1 MIYYLS
7 LRTTDKIKLQK
18 YPSEKEG
25 MWDPINWFKP
35 AIFLCMFKAETWIF
49 PTPYFVGFFFF
60 CQLFKVRDSCSF

>member
-1 MIYYLS
+1 MIFYLS

-25 MWDPINWFKP
+25 VWDPINWFKP

-49 PTPYFVGFFFF
+49 PTPYFVGF
-60 CQLFKVRDSCSF
+60 LFVLSIVQGER